1 MLVVADQD
9 VCSREKPDDELATV
23 WVIIPVFNEEDSL
36 ALVLN
41 DLPAVG
47 RVLVVDNGS
56 TDRSAA
62 VAVEC
67 GATVVSEPRRGYG
80 AACLAGL
87 QAIRDLTTSHGRPK
101 VVVFVDG
108 DYSDHSEMLHELAT
122 PILRGQADFVV
133 GSRMLGVR
141 EPGAM
146 PPAAVFGNWLAP
158 FLIWLF
164 WGARFTDLGPFRA
177 ISWQSLEN
185 LGMSDRNF
193 GWTVEMQMKATV
205 ARLRCEEIPVPY
217 RRRVGTSKI
226 SGTIS
231 GTMNAGY
238 KILYTIARYRW
249 MTWWQQ

>member
-1 MLVVADQD
+1 MLASAEQI
-9 VCSREKPDDELATV
+9 VCSRENPDNPWANV
-23 WVIIPVFNEEDSL
+23 WVVIPVFNEEASL
-36 ALVLN
+36 PLVLQ
-41 DLPAVG
+41 DLPPVG
-47 RVLVVDNGS
+47 RVIVVDNRS
-56 TDRSAA
+56 TDRSATRA
-62 VAVEC
+62 LQY

-80 AACLAGL
+80 SACLAGL
-87 QAIRDLTTSHGRPK
+87 QAIRELAMTNSRPDI
-101 VVVFVDG
+101 VVFVDG
-108 DYSDHSEMLHELAT
+108 DYSDHPEMLPDLAR
-122 PILRGQADFVV
+122 PILEGRADFVV

-158 FLIWLF
+158 FLMWLF

-177 ISWQSLEN
+177 ISWKSLEQ

-193 GWTVEMQMKATV
+193 GWTVEMQIKATV
-205 ARLRCEEIPVPY
+205 ARLRCEELPVPY

-231 GTMNAGY
+231 GTMKAGY

-249 MTWWQQ
+249 QTWWQR